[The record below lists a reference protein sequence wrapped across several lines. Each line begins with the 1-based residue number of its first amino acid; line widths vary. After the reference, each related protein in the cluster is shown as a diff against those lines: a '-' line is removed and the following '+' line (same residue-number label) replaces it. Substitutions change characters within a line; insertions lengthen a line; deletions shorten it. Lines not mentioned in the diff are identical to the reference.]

1 MKRFVDIVNQLSVIL
16 IHILCTYKKTIF
28 TLAKLF
34 SCRINYFHLLHS
46 PMEQLENKTWWT
58 LEEHR
63 SYFGLKNLLA
73 ARRWC
78 HRRGVRIAHGMV
90 NKNEIFNCLSGT
102 ANVPRSSLYKCITKN
117 ETQKQGDENGRN
129 TTDIRNHQNREQGP
143 QPDAGTKPAL
153 LYGRAAKR
161 ANGAGGVGGHHSGA
175 GLQGAGRNHLVGAV

>member
-1 MKRFVDIVNQLSVIL
+1 
-16 IHILCTYKKTIF
+16 
-28 TLAKLF
+28 
-34 SCRINYFHLLHS
+34 
-46 PMEQLENKTWWT
+46 MEQENKTWWT

-117 ETQKQGDENGRN
+117 ETQKQGDEGSSIEF
-129 TTDIRNHQNREQGP
+129 TDRILTVRTEKHPLG
-143 QPDAGTKPAL
+143 L
-153 LYGRAAKR
+153 LRF
-161 ANGAGGVGGHHSGA
+161 V
-175 GLQGAGRNHLVGAV
+175 VEE